1 METIMKQGDIVSLRT
16 YSSLR
21 NTYERTC
28 IVLNVEDKPKEY
40 PDQEWFLNSDWG
52 NDTPSV
58 IAWYSKH
65 CFQDDNK
72 IYTIGTRLKGT
83 STNIKIKVLS
93 YQIELY
99 EKTLNK
105 TNSTDV

>member
-1 METIMKQGDIVSLRT
+1 MKQGDIVSLKT

-21 NTYERTC
+21 NRYDSTC
-28 IVLNVEDKPKEY
+28 IILNVEDKPKDY

-52 NDTPSV
+52 DDPPSV

-72 IYTIGTRLKGT
+72 VYTIGTRIKGT
-83 STNIKIKVLS
+83 STNAKIKVLS

-99 EKTLNK
+99 KKTLNK